1 MDSITS
7 ENITNEFLAFNQ
19 SQWTSNGSN
28 IYLNSSVGI
37 GTSLPRANL
46 DVYGTGR
53 FGSSL
58 SVSGNLTVSNLI
70 VTGNLVN
77 VVSNTQFSNSV
88 TINNAGTST
97 ALKVVQLENVPVH
110 TNNVAEFW
118 DYQTLALLING
129 DGNVGI
135 HTTLINPYSFAVV
148 GSSNLDYINTIN
160 VYSSNAVAASNLYGN
175 VVGSNTVSASRLY
188 GQIVGSNTVSASG
201 LYGPVV
207 GANTITGTTISGSTL
222 YGPLAGSNT
231 IVGSTIYGPIAGS
244 NTISASTIYGQL
256 AGSNTIAGSTVTA
269 NAYWSSTPFFFRN
282 RLINGDFYI
291 DQRNAGSATTPTG
304 TINVIDRWKWN
315 MNAGETGRV
324 QLGKNLSGFI
334 PPTGFQSYLGL
345 KTTTTAAVGT
355 ADYYFLSQVIEG
367 INTLDI
373 MWGSTTARPLTLS
386 FWVQSTLSGTY
397 GGFVRNPASFS
408 NSYTFTYTINSI
420 NTWEYKTMTIPGPTI
435 GTWPKTQT
443 DGIEFGFTLGN
454 GTTYQVATGSW
465 ANGNFTGP
473 SGTLANFMG
482 TLNATWFVTGV
493 QVEMDTVAT
502 PFERRLYPIEL
513 QLCQR
518 YYEIYMVRVGGYH
531 TTGGGLRG
539 SAYFRAQKRQVT
551 PVNTIIG
558 SALESVNLGTPNID
572 TSNFT
577 GDSVRYIVAVTAT
590 GDAYG
595 QWKYSTDCEF

>member
-1 MDSITS
+1 METVSS

-46 DVYGTGR
+46 DVYGSINALSANFGTVTTGGTV
-53 FGSSL
+53 FSSL
-58 SVSGNLTVSNLI
+58 NVAGNANVLGNLTVSNLI
-70 VTGNLVN
+70 VTGNFVN

-88 TINNAGTST
+88 LINNAGTST

-135 HTTLINPYSFAVV
+135 HTTLINPHAFAVV
-148 GSSNLDYINTIN
+148 GSSNLDYIKTIN

-175 VVGSNTVSASRLY
+175 VVGSNTVS
-188 GQIVGSNTVSASG
+188 TSG
-201 LYGPVV
+201 LYGP
-207 GANTITGTTISGSTL
+207 
-222 YGPLAGSNT
+222 
-231 IVGSTIYGPIAGS
+231 IVGS

-291 DQRNAGSATTPTG
+291 DQRNSGSATTPTG

-345 KTTTTAAVGT
+345 KTTTTAAVGA
-355 ADYYFLSQVIEG
+355 ADYYFLSQLIEG

-420 NTWEYKTMTIPGPTI
+420 NTWEYKTVTIPGPTI
-435 GTWPKTQT
+435 GTWAKTQT

-493 QVEMDTVAT
+493 QVEIDTVAT

-518 YYEIYMVRVGGYH
+518 YYEILIVRVGGYN
-531 TTGGGLRG
+531 TAGANLRG
-539 SAYFRAQKRQVT
+539 SAYFRMQKRQIAS
-551 PVNTIIG
+551 PVSTVAVLETGVNIG
-558 SALESVNLGTPNID
+558 TLNVD
-572 TSNFT
+572 TSNFN
-577 GDSVRYIVAVTAT
+577 GDSVRYLVPVTAA
-590 GDAYG
+590 GDAYA
-595 QWKYSTDCEF
+595 QWKVTVDCEF